1 MLCTTFRITSNAR
14 AVESPAPLH
23 VHPVCIMP
31 AKADPEKA
39 SVNPQAARVF
49 RITLI
54 DILLGEKGV
63 LNTGQQ
69 GGLSI
74 NQSSGRMIALGL
86 AKDKALA
93 STLAKALTPAP

>member
-1 MLCTTFRITSNAR
+1 MLCTRFRIIPNAR
-14 AVESPAPLH
+14 AVESPAPPDA
-23 VHPVCIMP
+23 HPVCIMP

-39 SVNPQAARVF
+39 SVNPQAARAF

-54 DILLGEKGV
+54 GILLRKKGV
-63 LNTGQQ
+63 LNTGLQ

-74 NQSSGRMIALGL
+74 SQSSGRMIALGL

-93 STLAKALTPAP
+93 STLAKALTLVS